1 MPTSLRDK
9 TEIQKDFML
18 VLWFQAVFAASS
30 SPVALWG
37 RKAGSEGEPF
47 HWASACFLRFLLPSS
62 GVGAESTSSS

>member
-1 MPTSLRDK
+1 MIAYVVVKGKMSTSLRDK

-47 HWASACFLRFLLPSS
+47 HWAQCLLS
-62 GVGAESTSSS
+62 